1 MKKDILMSDEEIIDD
16 ILHKTIIEIEIKIFK
31 SRDRKILNK
40 ELISFQ
46 RVYEEKI
53 KNYPKRIRGIYLK
66 KIEKIL
72 FNSKI
77 TSIKSTNDIINNI
90 RTYNKMEF
98 HFITKMLLYAQ
109 RYR

>member
-1 MKKDILMSDEEIIDD
+1 MKKDILMSDEEIVDV
-16 ILHKTIIEIEIKIFK
+16 ILHKIIIEIEIEIFK
-31 SRDRKILNK
+31 SKDRKFSNK
-40 ELISFQ
+40 ELILFQ
-46 RVYEEKI
+46 KIYKDKERI

-90 RTYNKMEF
+90 QMYNKHLSKQYGIPF
-98 HFITKMLLYAQ
+98 Y
-109 RYR
+109 Y